1 LAHDWGV
8 FLFLRLQKIYMKKSI
23 LFALIIL
30 STCNLFAQ
38 SRKKSASQAAT
49 PASPVKLN
57 DQTDSLSY
65 SIGIMVAS
73 FYKQQGITS
82 INDALVN
89 KAIKDK
95 MAGDSTLLTE
105 QQCNQVLMGFIEK
118 AKADKAAAAKKQGE
132 AFLAV
137 NKTKPG
143 VVTTASG
150 LQYLILKQGT
160 GPKPALS
167 DKVKCDYEGKL
178 IDGTVFDS
186 SLKQGKPIE
195 FSVNGVIAGWTEAL
209 QLMNTGSKYR
219 LFIPSSLA
227 YGDQQM
233 GSDIKP
239 GSTLI
244 FDVDLIE
251 IVK

>member
-1 LAHDWGV
+1 
-8 FLFLRLQKIYMKKSI
+8 MKKLI
-23 LFALIIL
+23 LLLLVIL
-30 STCNLFAQ
+30 SAFKLFAQ
-38 SRKKSASQAAT
+38 SKKKYASKAA
-49 PASPVKLN
+49 APVAVVRLN
-57 DQTDSLSY
+57 NQTDSLSY

-73 FYKQQGITS
+73 FYKQQGITN
-82 INDALVN
+82 INDTLVN

-95 MAGDSTLLTE
+95 MKGDSTLLTE

-118 AKADKAAAAKKQGE
+118 AKADKASVAKKQGE
-132 AFLAV
+132 VFLAE

-150 LQYLILKQGT
+150 LQYIVLKEGT
-160 GPKPALS
+160 GPKPLAT
-167 DKVKCDYEGKL
+167 DKVKCDYEGRL

-186 SLKQGKPIE
+186 SVKQGKPIE
-195 FSVNGVIAGWTEAL
+195 FAVNGVIPGWTEAL

-219 LFIPSSLA
+219 LFIPSNLA

-244 FDVDLIE
+244 FEVNLIE
-251 IVK
+251 IVR

>member
-1 LAHDWGV
+1 
-8 FLFLRLQKIYMKKSI
+8 M
-23 LFALIIL
+23 
-30 STCNLFAQ
+30 FAQ
-38 SRKKSASQAAT
+38 SKKKSAASAAVAT
-49 PASPVKLN
+49 SVAKLN
-57 DQTDSLSY
+57 NQTDSLSY

-73 FYKQQGITS
+73 FYKQQGITT
-82 INDALVN
+82 INDMMVN

-95 MAGDSTLLTE
+95 MSGDSTLLTE

-118 AKADKAAAAKKQGE
+118 AKTEKAAAAKKQGE
-132 AFLAV
+132 AFLSA

-150 LQYLILKQGT
+150 LQYLVLKEGT
-160 GPKPALS
+160 GPKPTIN
-167 DKVKCDYEGKL
+167 DKVKCDYEGRL
-178 IDGTVFDS
+178 IDGTIFDS
-186 SLKQGKPIE
+186 SIKQGKPIE
-195 FSVNGVIAGWTEAL
+195 FAVNGVIAGWTEAL

-219 LFIPSSLA
+219 LFIPSNLA

>member
-1 LAHDWGV
+1 
-8 FLFLRLQKIYMKKSI
+8 MKKI
-23 LFALIIL
+23 VLFALIIFI
-30 STCNLFAQ
+30 TCNLFAQ
-38 SRKKSASQAAT
+38 SKKKTAAAST
-49 PASPVKLN
+49 PAAIAKLN
-57 DQTDSLSY
+57 NQTDSLSY

-73 FYKQQGITS
+73 FYKQQGITT

-95 MAGDSTLLTE
+95 MSGDSTLLTE

-118 AKADKAAAAKKQGE
+118 AKAEKASAAKKQGE
-132 AFLAV
+132 AFLAS

-150 LQYLILKQGT
+150 LQYLVLKEGT
-160 GPKPALS
+160 GPKPGLS
-167 DKVKCDYEGKL
+167 DKVKCDYEGRL
-178 IDGTVFDS
+178 IDGTIFDS
-186 SLKQGKPIE
+186 SIKQGKPIE
-195 FSVNGVIAGWTEAL
+195 FAVNGVIAGWTEAL

-219 LFIPSSLA
+219 LFIPSNLA